1 MILGTRAPFGP
12 YALGMSDLPEE
23 LTALGMG
30 ALSDKMGI
38 ELIEATPERV
48 VATMPVA
55 GNTQPYGLLHGG
67 ASAVLAES
75 LGSVHAAM
83 NAGPG
88 NLVVGL
94 DLNCTHHRGLREGI
108 VTGEATT
115 LSAGRTIVST
125 QVRIT
130 DEQGRLVCSARLT
143 CLIRPA
149 TNM

>member
-1 MILGTRAPFGP
+1 
-12 YALGMSDLPEE
+12 MSNVPEE
-23 LTALGMG
+23 LKALGMG

-83 NAGPG
+83 NAGPD

-94 DLNCTHHRGLREGI
+94 DLNCTHHRGLREGV

-130 DEQGRLVCSARLT
+130 DEAGRLVCSARLT

-149 TNM
+149 TNV